1 MLEQAAWA
9 VLGGP
14 RHNISRR
21 SAALG
26 DRSPDDEFDR
36 DGLSDGQREE
46 TMPATDCEAMVAKF
60 IRTKG
65 ITRCPTACVLPT
77 QGLFGVSDAR

>member
-1 MLEQAAWA
+1 MAWA
-9 VLGGP
+9 ILGGP

-26 DRSPDDEFDR
+26 DRFPDDEFDR

-65 ITRCPTACVLPT
+65 ITRCPTPAFCRPKAYSAM
-77 QGLFGVSDAR
+77 SDAR